1 MIVYD
6 LQCRA
11 GHRFEAWFGC
21 SQDFD
26 DQQARGLLCC
36 PLCGHTGVAKAAMA
50 PAIPAKSSQQPARAG
65 NAAGNAAGGA
75 GGDALEHLL
84 MLQRAFE
91 AGSEYVGDRFAEEA
105 RAIHRAGAGR
115 CVHGEATAA
124 EARALREDGVPLL
137 ALPFRPRARSD
148 A

>member
-11 GHRFEAWFGC
+11 GHRFEAWFGS

-26 DQQARGLLCC
+26 DQQARGLLTC
-36 PLCGHTGVAKAAMA
+36 PLCGDTHVAKAAMA
-50 PAIPAKSSQQPARAG
+50 PAIPAKANRQPSRPED
-65 NAAGNAAGGA
+65 AASMAS
-75 GGDALEHLL
+75 GDALEQLL

-91 AGSEYVGDRFAEEA
+91 AGSDYVGDRFAQEA
-105 RAIHRAGAGR
+105 RAIHRAGEDR
-115 CVHGEATAA
+115 RVHGEATAA
-124 EARALREDGVPLL
+124 EVKALREEGVPLL
-137 ALPFRPRARSD
+137 PLPFRPRARSD